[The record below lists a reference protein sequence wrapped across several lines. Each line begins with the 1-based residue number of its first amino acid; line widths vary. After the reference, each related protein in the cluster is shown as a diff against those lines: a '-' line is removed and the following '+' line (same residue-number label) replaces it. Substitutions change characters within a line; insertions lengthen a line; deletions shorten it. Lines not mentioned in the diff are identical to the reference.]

1 MKKVL
6 FAAFAGMCVIS
17 SIMAT
22 SANTG
27 KISNLR
33 ISQVLCDT
41 VPPKDTSK
49 IAEVFVM
56 SDTIPKKKSDTTHKP
71 SDTTSMPRIVDLS
84 VK

>member
-6 FAAFAGMCVIS
+6 LFAFAGICVVS

-27 KISNLR
+27 IINSNQQLNQLVR
-33 ISQVLCDT
+33 DT
-41 VPPKDTSK
+41 VPNKKTDTSRY
-49 IAEVFVM
+49 
-56 SDTIPKKKSDTTHKP
+56 PKR
-71 SDTTSMPRIVDLS
+71 DTTSMPKMVDPG